1 MSAGGANRTS
11 LNGAMSRIHHH
22 PPDDD
27 CLLIP
32 PRRSAPSGSDL
43 MPAPRASSF
52 RPFNSRLQ
60 PVYYQS
66 PPRYVPQWQP
76 PPPPPPQNYIPPQY
90 SRREAQTVD
99 KRKPIPR
106 KGMFQ
111 NAKYSE
117 APPPPAIDEDQIRH
131 TEDVITRM
139 IERSRRN
146 FLPPQNSAMRD
157 SIRRAVYNLGVPDG
171 YRAQGQDAHYE
182 NYEEDSR
189 RPPDPRRR
197 RQEFCRHSRGDR
209 GDRREDYEEEE
220 EEDFEL
226 EKDGESLFSAPKKSK
241 EHRKKKQKHV
251 EEEYEDDDDVEETPP
266 RPSRKL
272 EKQKRKRLAEKE
284 GDTSEEESMLLERS
298 RNSNS
303 SRTSRTSKAAKSTP
317 RPPSRGSKSSRNS
330 TPKPP
335 SPVSGPYIKD
345 SDDDDNWRDSLP
357 FMCAPNGA
365 GAAMLERIGSA
376 ITTLPLRDDTKNS
389 YSEVAM
395 MLLGKSLKKLQ
406 TPRNERDDEDE
417 EGLQS
422 QLMNMSTCWARNPQP
437 NFRNPLHPRST
448 VQEEIDEVVAETRKS
463 SDNTQLLRDISR
475 IQHPDNASTL
485 QIDQSVFA
493 IPQLLE
499 VDRGIAEDWERGRL
513 RKKKK
518 KMPPPLFQSSPV
530 SNDALRKTEEYGI
543 TQPSSIRKGP
553 EEYGIIISDD
563 EEDPKQFDI
572 DDYIARGASQLNFS
586 ILTADPDAS
595 FFAPPPSNN
604 NNNNHDNNNDIS
616 SPVMSPR
623 NFQEEVDI
631 ESYPKSPEPETRE
644 FEIETTS
651 KAKSDNTTNEF
662 NSRFMFSPSRK
673 KRKIDPTLDIEDAV
687 QRIVDEVYDSDQAN
701 RQKYLF

>member
-1 MSAGGANRTS
+1 MKRRATKTNPWKPRLSAGGANRTN

-22 PPDDD
+22 QPDDD
-27 CLLIP
+27 GLLMP
-32 PRRSAPSGSDL
+32 PRRPAPSGSDL
-43 MPAPRASSF
+43 MPAPRPSSF

-66 PPRYVPQWQP
+66 PPRYAPQWQP
-76 PPPPPPQNYIPPQY
+76 QLPPPSQNYIHPQY

-117 APPPPAIDEDQIRH
+117 PPPPPAIDEDQIRH
-131 TEDVITRM
+131 TEEVITRM
-139 IERSRRN
+139 IEKSRRN
-146 FLPPQNSAMRD
+146 YLPQNSMMRD

-171 YRAQGQDAHYE
+171 YRAAQGPVSQ
-182 NYEEDSR
+182 YEEYEEPSR
-189 RPPDPRRR
+189 RPQNPRHRH
-197 RQEFCRHSRGDR
+197 QEFSRHSRGDRGDR

-220 EEDFEL
+220 DFEL
-226 EKDGESLFSAPKKSK
+226 EEDDESVFSPPKK
-241 EHRKKKQKHV
+241 HRKKQKRV
-251 EEEYEDDDDVEETPP
+251 EEEYEDDDVEESPP
-266 RPSRKL
+266 RPSRKV
-272 EKQKRKRLAEKE
+272 EKQKRKRLEEKE
-284 GDTSEEESMLLERS
+284 GDTSDEESMLLERS

-303 SRTSRTSKAAKSTP
+303 SRTSKKKSTP

-330 TPKPP
+330 TPKQP
-335 SPVSGPYIKD
+335 SPVSGPYVKD
-345 SDDDDNWRDSLP
+345 SDDDDNWKDSLP

-389 YSEVAM
+389 YSDVAM

-422 QLMNMSTCWARNPQP
+422 QLMNMSTYWARNPRP
-437 NFRNPLHPRST
+437 PPHHRAS
-448 VQEEIDEVVAETRKS
+448 EDAEDDEVVAETRKS
-463 SDNTQLLRDISR
+463 SDTQLLRDISR
-475 IQHPDNASTL
+475 IQHPDNISTL

-493 IPQLLE
+493 IPRLLE

-513 RKKKK
+513 RKKK
-518 KMPPPLFQSSPV
+518 MQPPLFQSSPV
-530 SNDALRKTEEYGI
+530 SNDDVRRGTEEYGI

-586 ILTADPDAS
+586 ILTADPDIS
-595 FFAPPPSNN
+595 FFAPPSNN
-604 NNNNHDNNNDIS
+604 NNDIL
-616 SPVMSPR
+616 SPVMSNP
-623 NFQEEVDI
+623 QDDI
-631 ESYPKSPEPETRE
+631 NVESYPKSPEPEARE

-651 KAKSDNTTNEF
+651 RTKSDHTTNEF

-673 KRKIDPTLDIEDAV
+673 KRKVVDPMLDIEESV